1 MLLMNTIG
9 SAISLGVI
17 YAISKN
23 AIDKNKEY
31 LAMTPEE
38 RTNQNIALM
47 RRTKEDLKPRG
58 HEKYPYSPAKNKMTI
73 QPKEINGTLIAAMKD
88 TMDKMKASEMNISTT
103 VPVEVKSNPNVTV
116 KVLLDG
122 ANIPGRVITTTSNN
136 FSSTRKEI
144 ERTERRMGGPTK

>member
-1 MLLMNTIG
+1 
-9 SAISLGVI
+9 
-17 YAISKN
+17 
-23 AIDKNKEY
+23 
-31 LAMTPEE
+31 
-38 RTNQNIALM
+38 
-47 RRTKEDLKPRG
+47 
-58 HEKYPYSPAKNKMTI
+58 MTI